1 MMINWHGAGELA
13 RNFSA
18 PREVIELHWLAR
30 RMVIEVWTF
39 LK

>member
-1 MMINWHGAGELA
+1 MMINWHGAGAVA

-18 PREVIELHWLAR
+18 PRNAVELRGLAR